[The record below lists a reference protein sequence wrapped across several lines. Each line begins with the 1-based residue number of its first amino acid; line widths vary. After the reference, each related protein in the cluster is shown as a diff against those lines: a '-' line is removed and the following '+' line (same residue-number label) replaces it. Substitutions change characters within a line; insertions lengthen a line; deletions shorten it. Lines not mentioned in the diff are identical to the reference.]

1 MNMNVLVV
9 DVSEAV
15 RKNIV
20 TLLSE
25 IGPFEITETDNS
37 EKAITWFKQQPFHLV
52 LSDWNMQTE
61 EGNYLVQEFRN
72 LNQETPIVL
81 TTTQQEQ
88 KAAMDINNGSTTN
101 MLIKPFTTE
110 SLRETLDKYLAAQ
123 SG

>member
-1 MNMNVLVV
+1 MNMNVLIV

-37 EKAITWFKQQPFHLV
+37 EKAIKWFKQQPYHLV

-61 EGNYLVQEFRN
+61 EGNYLVQELRN
-72 LNQETPIVL
+72 LNQETPILL
-81 TTTQQEQ
+81 TTTQQDQ
-88 KAAMDINNGSTTN
+88 KQAIDINNGSTTD
-101 MLIKPFTTE
+101 MLIKPFTTD